1 MGYRLSRFF
10 FFGRLTSM
18 KENLEKLLQNAM
30 TELAGA
36 GSEEGLHEVRVKYL
50 GKKGLLTQVMKG
62 LGALPADER
71 PLVGQQ
77 ANTVKERIE
86 AQLDTILTDL
96 KQARKDE
103 RLKTERID
111 VSLPGR
117 RRPLGTKHPITLV
130 IEEIVDIFAGLG
142 FQVEE
147 GPEIELDYYNFEAL
161 NIPKDHP
168 ARDMQ
173 DTFFISDSV
182 VLRTHTSP
190 VQVRTMLRQPPP
202 VRIIAPGTVYRCDSD
217 ATHSPMFHQI
227 EGLLVDNGIT
237 FGDLKGI
244 LTNFVNQ
251 YFGSGTGV
259 RLRPSF
265 FPFTEPSAEVDIAC
279 VMCKGK
285 GCRICKNTGWLEVL
299 GAGMVDPEVFRH
311 VSYDAE
317 NVSGFAFGMG
327 IERLAMLRYGISD
340 MRLLFENDI
349 RFLSQ
354 F

>member
-1 MGYRLSRFF
+1 
-10 FFGRLTSM
+10 M
-18 KENLEKLLQNAM
+18 KEKLEALLQGGL
-30 TELAGA
+30 TELSGVT
-36 GSEEGLHEVRVKYL
+36 SEESLHELRVKYL
-50 GKKGLLTQVMKG
+50 GKKGLLTSVMKG
-62 LGALPADER
+62 LGALSSDER
-71 PLVGQQ
+71 PVVGQM
-77 ANTVKERIE
+77 ANVVK
-86 AQLDTILTDL
+86 AQLEERVDSVLQEIRQKIKVEKL
-96 KQARKDE
+96 RSE
-103 RLKTERID
+103 RLD
-111 VSLPGR
+111 VTLPGR
-117 RRPLGTKHPITLV
+117 RRPLGTKHPISMV
-130 IEEIVDIFAGLG
+130 IEDITEIFAGLG
-142 FQVEE
+142 FKVAE
-147 GPEIELDYYNFEAL
+147 GPEIEMDYYNFEAL

-173 DTFFISDSV
+173 DTFFVNDSI

-190 VQVRTMLRQPPP
+190 VQIRTMLKQAPP

-227 EGLLVDNGIT
+227 EGLLVDKGIT

-244 LTNFVNQ
+244 LTIFVNQ
-251 YFGSGTGV
+251 CFGSGTAV

-285 GCRICKNTGWLEVL
+285 GCRICKNTGWLEIL

-311 VSYDAE
+311 VSYDSE
-317 NVSGFAFGMG
+317 DYSGFAFGMG
-327 IERLAMLRYGISD
+327 IERIAMLRYGISD
-340 MRLLFENDI
+340 MRLLFENDL

>member
-1 MGYRLSRFF
+1 
-10 FFGRLTSM
+10 M
-18 KENLEKLLQNAM
+18 KEKLETLLQDGL
-30 TELAGA
+30 TELRGVTT
-36 GSEEGLHEVRVKYL
+36 EESLHELRVKYL
-50 GKKGLLTQVMKG
+50 GKKGLLTSVMKG
-62 LGALPADER
+62 LGSLSSEER
-71 PLVGQQ
+71 PVVGQM
-77 ANTVKERIE
+77 ANVVK
-86 AQLDTILTDL
+86 AQLEERVDGVLQEIRQKNKVEKL
-96 KQARKDE
+96 QSE
-103 RLKTERID
+103 RLD
-111 VSLPGR
+111 VTLPGR
-117 RRPLGTKHPITLV
+117 RRPLGTKHPISMV
-130 IEEIVDIFAGLG
+130 IEDITEIFAGLG
-142 FQVEE
+142 FKVAE
-147 GPEIELDYYNFEAL
+147 GPEIEMDYYNFEAL

-173 DTFFISDSV
+173 DTFFVNDSI

-190 VQVRTMLRQPPP
+190 VQIRTMLKQQPP

-227 EGLLVDNGIT
+227 EGLLVDKGIT

-244 LTNFVNQ
+244 LTIFVNQ
-251 YFGSGTGV
+251 CFGSGTGV

-285 GCRICKNTGWLEVL
+285 GCRICKNTGWLEIL

-311 VSYDAE
+311 VSYDSE
-317 NVSGFAFGMG
+317 EYSGFAFGMG
-327 IERLAMLRYGISD
+327 IERIAMLRYGISD
-340 MRLLFENDI
+340 MRLLFENDL

>member
-1 MGYRLSRFF
+1 
-10 FFGRLTSM
+10 M
-18 KENLEKLLQNAM
+18 KEKLETLLQNGL
-30 TELAGA
+30 TELLGVTT
-36 GSEEGLHEVRVKYL
+36 EESLHELRVKYL
-50 GKKGLLTQVMKG
+50 GKKGLLTSVMKG
-62 LGALPADER
+62 LGSLSSEER
-71 PLVGQQ
+71 PVVGQM
-77 ANTVKERIE
+77 ANVVKSQLEERVDGVLQEIRQKIKIE
-86 AQLDTILTDL
+86 KL
-96 KQARKDE
+96 RSE
-103 RLKTERID
+103 RLD
-111 VSLPGR
+111 VTLPGR
-117 RRPLGTKHPITLV
+117 RRPLGTKHPISMV
-130 IEEIVDIFAGLG
+130 IEDITEIFAGLG
-142 FQVEE
+142 FQVAE
-147 GPEIELDYYNFEAL
+147 GPEIEMDYYNFEAL

-173 DTFFISDSV
+173 DTFFVNDSI

-190 VQVRTMLRQPPP
+190 VQIRTMLKQQPP

-227 EGLLVDNGIT
+227 EGLLVDKGIT

-244 LTNFVNQ
+244 LTIFVNQ
-251 YFGSGTGV
+251 CFGSGTGV

-285 GCRICKNTGWLEVL
+285 GCRICKNTGWLEIL

-311 VSYDAE
+311 VSYDSEAY
-317 NVSGFAFGMG
+317 SGFAFGMG
-327 IERLAMLRYGISD
+327 IERIAMLRYGISD
-340 MRLLFENDI
+340 MRLLFENDL